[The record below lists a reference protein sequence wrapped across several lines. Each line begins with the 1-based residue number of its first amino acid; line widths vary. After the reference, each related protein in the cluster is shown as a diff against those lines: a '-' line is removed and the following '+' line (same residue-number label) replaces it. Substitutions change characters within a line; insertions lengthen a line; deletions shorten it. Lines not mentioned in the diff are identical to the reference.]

1 MGHLERGEKNI
12 SFGSTLRVANALGV
26 TLSELFAGLE
36 TGETST
42 AGKSARLKNSSR
54 LRNPSVRKGLDRD
67 QVVKALASLERGVN
81 ALREITITQTQQL
94 KPRVHKTQRRGDPT
108 LQP

>member
-36 TGETST
+36 TTETST
-42 AGKSARLKNSSR
+42 TGKSARLKSLSR
-54 LRNPSVRKGLDRD
+54 LRNPSLRAGLDRD
-67 QVVKALASLERGVN
+67 QVVKVLASLERSVN
-81 ALREITITQTQQL
+81 ALREITGAQTQQL
-94 KPRVHKTQRRGDPT
+94 KARAHKTRRRGDPT
-108 LQP
+108 L